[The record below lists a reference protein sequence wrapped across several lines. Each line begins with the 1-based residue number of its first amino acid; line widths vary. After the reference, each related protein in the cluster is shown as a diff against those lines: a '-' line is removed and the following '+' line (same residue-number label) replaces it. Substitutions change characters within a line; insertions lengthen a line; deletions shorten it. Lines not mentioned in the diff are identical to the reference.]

1 MRVRM
6 MVPEFEVFAIK
17 YGERLGTRGSIFMK
31 GDPHDS
37 PMAMDYYI
45 WVIRNDEKTIVV
57 DCGFDK
63 KEGENRG
70 RTYLRS
76 PTEGLG
82 LIGIDPAEVKDVI
95 ITHMHYDHVGN
106 LSIFPNARFHVQDTE
121 MAYVTGRAMTHP
133 ILRHSFVLSEV
144 QEMVAMVYQ
153 DRAIFHDGD
162 DDLVPGV
169 TLHHFPGHARG
180 LMAVRVNTKRGWII
194 LASDTAHYYE
204 SLAAEHVFIT
214 HENIFEMLESY
225 RSLVKLGGDVS
236 RIVPGHDPDVLKRYP
251 SLSRD
256 LDGIVAVL
264 HEKPSV

>member
-1 MRVRM
+1 MI
-6 MVPEFEVFAIK
+6 VPEFEVFAIK

-45 WVIRNDEKTIVV
+45 WVIRNEEKTIVV

-121 MAYVTGRAMTHP
+121 MGYVTGRAMTHP

-162 DDLVPGV
+162 VDLVPGV

-251 SLSRD
+251 SLSRN

-264 HEKPSV
+264 HEEPSV

>member
-1 MRVRM
+1 M

>member
-1 MRVRM
+1 MI
-6 MVPEFEVFAIK
+6 VPEFEVFAIK

-236 RIVPGHDPDVLKRYP
+236 RFVPGHDPDVLKRYP

>member
-1 MRVRM
+1 MI
-6 MVPEFEVFAIK
+6 VPEFEVFAIK

-144 QEMVAMVYQ
+144 QEMIAMLYQ

-204 SLAAEHVFIT
+204 SLTAEHVFIT

>member
-1 MRVRM
+1 

-82 LIGIDPAEVKDVI
+82 LIGIDPAEEKDVI

>member
-1 MRVRM
+1 MI
-6 MVPEFEVFAIK
+6 VPEFEVFAIK

-121 MAYVTGRAMTHP
+121 MGYVTGRAMTHP

-162 DDLVPGV
+162 VDLVPGV

>member
-1 MRVRM
+1 MI
-6 MVPEFEVFAIK
+6 VPEFEVFAIK

-144 QEMVAMVYQ
+144 QAMVAMVYQ

-204 SLAAEHVFIT
+204 SLTAEHVFIT

>member
-1 MRVRM
+1 MI
-6 MVPEFEVFAIK
+6 VPEFEVFAIK

-70 RTYLRS
+70 RPYLRS

-82 LIGIDPAEVKDVI
+82 LIWIDPAEVKDVI

-106 LSIFPNARFHVQDTE
+106 LSIFPNAKFHVQDTE

>member
-1 MRVRM
+1 M

-133 ILRHSFVLSEV
+133 ILRHSFVLSEI

>member
-1 MRVRM
+1 MI
-6 MVPEFEVFAIK
+6 VPEFEVFAIK

>member
-1 MRVRM
+1 

-133 ILRHSFVLSEV
+133 ILRHSFVLSEI

>member
-1 MRVRM
+1 

-121 MAYVTGRAMTHP
+121 MGYVTGRAMTHP

>member
-1 MRVRM
+1 M

-180 LMAVRVNTKRGWII
+180 LFWRQIQLTIMKV
-194 LASDTAHYYE
+194 
-204 SLAAEHVFIT
+204 
-214 HENIFEMLESY
+214 
-225 RSLVKLGGDVS
+225 
-236 RIVPGHDPDVLKRYP
+236 
-251 SLSRD
+251 
-256 LDGIVAVL
+256 
-264 HEKPSV
+264 

>member
-1 MRVRM
+1 M

-57 DCGFDK
+57 DCGFGK

-133 ILRHSFVLSEV
+133 VLRHSFVLSEV

-153 DRAIFHDGD
+153 DRAVFHDGD
-162 DDLVPGV
+162 DDLVPGI
-169 TLHHFPGHARG
+169 TLHHFPGHDRG
-180 LMAVRVNTKRGWII
+180 LMAVRVNTKRGWIV

-225 RSLVKLGGDVS
+225 RSLVKLGGDVR

-264 HEKPSV
+264 HEEPSD

>member
-1 MRVRM
+1 MI
-6 MVPEFEVFAIK
+6 VPEFEVFAIK

-204 SLAAEHVFIT
+204 SLTAEHVFIT

>member
-1 MRVRM
+1 ML
-6 MVPEFEVFAIK
+6 PEFEVFAIK
-17 YGERLGTRGSIFMK
+17 YGERLGVRGDIFMK

-45 WVIRNDEKTIVV
+45 WVIRNKERTIIV
-57 DCGFDK
+57 DCGFGKD
-63 KEGENRG
+63 EGERRG

-76 PTEGLG
+76 PAEGLEF
-82 LIGIDPAEVKDVI
+82 LGINPMEVEDVI

-106 LSIFPNARFHVQDTE
+106 LALFPKARFHIQDTE

-144 QEMVAMVYQ
+144 QEMVAMVYR

-162 DDLVPGV
+162 DDLFPGI

-204 SLAAEHVFIT
+204 SLTKEHVFMT

-225 RSLVKLGGDVS
+225 RSLVKLGGD
-236 RIVPGHDPDVLKRYP
+236 ITHIIPGHDPDVLVRYP
-251 SLSRD
+251 SISED
-256 LDGIVAVL
+256 LTGVVAVL
-264 HEKPSV
+264 HEKPFY

>member
-1 MRVRM
+1 

>member
-1 MRVRM
+1 

-17 YGERLGTRGSIFMK
+17 YGERLGTRGSIFMR

>member
-1 MRVRM
+1 

-121 MAYVTGRAMTHP
+121 MGYVTGRAMTHP

-225 RSLVKLGGDVS
+225 RSLVKLGGDVR

-251 SLSRD
+251 SLSRN

-264 HEKPSV
+264 HEEPSV

>member
-1 MRVRM
+1 MI
-6 MVPEFEVFAIK
+6 VPEFEVFAIK

-225 RSLVKLGGDVS
+225 RSLVKLGGDVT

>member
-1 MRVRM
+1 MI
-6 MVPEFEVFAIK
+6 VPEFEVFAIK

-45 WVIRNDEKTIVV
+45 LVIRNDEKTIVV

-144 QEMVAMVYQ
+144 QAMVAMVYQ

-204 SLAAEHVFIT
+204 SLTAEHVFIT

>member
-1 MRVRM
+1 

-225 RSLVKLGGDVS
+225 RSLVKLGGDVT